1 MRQGNAVPMISY
13 EDDKPWQHT
22 WVLAL
27 LLGGAVGVGAWW
39 VQTHGLPQG
48 DEAPVDSK
56 PVAKAAPAADK
67 AVAKP
72 DLALL
77 VPPTVLEDGRPSDFS
92 LEDWAALKEAMS
104 KTANPRS
111 ELERVVKYLRFQKGF
126 EQWQSLQDSPDVGTR
141 HKLAQ
146 RLLEQIPER
155 LKQAELT
162 MGEALMLESAL
173 WSDLEPNEEARKLKL
188 EQAQVKLNGA
198 APQPDAAQQARE
210 AALQKEYK
218 RREAAIL
225 ADFQSKPESQ
235 RDQAKLE
242 QALDA
247 ARMAVYGRKN

>member
-1 MRQGNAVPMISY
+1 MISY

-22 WVLAL
+22 WVVAL

-39 VQTHGLPQG
+39 VQTHGLSQTEDG
-48 DEAPVDSK
+48 
-56 PVAKAAPAADK
+56 PVADKPAASAVAAAPK
-67 AVAKP
+67 VAPKP
-72 DLALL
+72 EMALL
-77 VPPTVLEDGRPSDFS
+77 VPPTILEDGRPSDFTA
-92 LEDWAALKEAMS
+92 EDWVALKEAMS

-126 EQWQSLQDSPDVGTR
+126 EQWQSLQDSPDVGMR

-155 LKQAELT
+155 MKQAELT
-162 MGEALMLESAL
+162 MGEALMLEAAL
-173 WSDLEPNEEARKLKL
+173 WGDLEPNEELRKQKI
-188 EQAQVKLNGA
+188 EQAQARLNA
-198 APQPDAAQQARE
+198 VAPQPEAAQQARD

-225 ADFQSKPESQ
+225 ADFQSKPEGQ
-235 RDQAKLE
+235 RDQARLE

-247 ARMAVYGRKN
+247 ARTAVYGRKN